1 MASLQDAERAFT
13 FMLPNSTRQVN
24 YLEEE
29 AAFFTC

>member
-1 MASLQDAERAFT
+1 
-13 FMLPNSTRQVN
+13 MLPNSTRQVN